1 MRFPIASAALF
12 LLLSLSAWGET
23 PAPAKT
29 ERGVWSSVKRTW
41 HATVDG
47 AESAVKATGS
57 ALKSASNSVVG
68 VFSPS
73 EQAKEAKK
81 LPLELSVTYRPSPLI
96 LAQTQHLAVTVR
108 VVNTGKRTQMLEF
121 PSTLR
126 ADAVIRDAAGQIV
139 SRASE
144 ESRVRAE
151 ASIVT
156 INPGE
161 RLEYPLSLSTHGMS
175 AGKVYSLECALV
187 GQAGVNARAIISP
200 R

>member
-1 MRFPIASAALF
+1 MRLPIVSVFLL
-12 LLLSLSAWGET
+12 LLLSLSSWGET
-23 PAPAKT
+23 ATPAQP
-29 ERGVWSSVKRTW
+29 ERGIWSSLKRTW

-57 ALKSASNSVVG
+57 AVKSASNSVVG
-68 VFSPS
+68 VFSS
-73 EQAKEAKK
+73 SDHEKSAKK
-81 LPLELSVTYRPSPLI
+81 LPLELSVTYRPSPLV
-96 LAQTQHLAVTVR
+96 LSQTQQLAVSVR
-108 VVNTGKRTQMLEF
+108 VVNTGKRTQLLEF

-126 ADAVIRDAAGQIV
+126 ADGVIRDASGRVV

-156 INPGE
+156 LNPGE
-161 RLEYPLSLSTHGMS
+161 RLEYPLSLSTQGMS

-187 GQAGVNARAIISP
+187 GQTGINARVPISP